1 MQEGPANVLKHVR
14 NPTGVRVLLSAHQDT
29 VRVAV
34 RNDGTGHGRRGRRFA
49 RSGFGLLGLSER
61 VEGLRGELYW
71 GRSPRAVGS
80 CRRPCPGADRVAIR
94 VLVADDQEMVRS
106 GFCLILEALRAG
118 AAGFVLKNSGPRF
131 LIDAVRAA
139 VDGGALIS
147 PSVTVRLLERFAH
160 AAPSSESG
168 GPAPAR
174 EDGRGGQTA
183 EALTSREREVAAK
196 VARGRTNVEI
206 ATELAFTIGTVKS
219 HLTHVQD
226 KLQARNRVEIAAW
239 PGSAA
244 SSTEPQ
250 NGR

>member
-1 MQEGPANVLKHVR
+1 M
-14 NPTGVRVLLSAHQDT
+14 
-29 VRVAV
+29 AV
-34 RNDGTGHGRRGRRFA
+34 
-49 RSGFGLLGLSER
+49 
-61 VEGLRGELYW
+61 
-71 GRSPRAVGS
+71 
-80 CRRPCPGADRVAIR
+80 R

-106 GFCLILEALRAG
+106 GFCLILQAQDGIEVVGDAGDGAQAVELVRRLRPDVCLMDIRMPKIDGLTATRTLLGSPLTRDTKIIVVTTFDSDEYVYEALRAG

-168 GPAPAR
+168 GPASAR
-174 EDGRGGQTA
+174 EDGRGGQAA

-206 ATELAFTIGTVKS
+206 ATELAITIGTVKS
-219 HLTHVQD
+219 HLMHIQD

-239 PGSAA
+239 AWQRGLV
-244 SSTEPQ
+244 
-250 NGR
+250 R